1 MTTAHDYK
9 VEVWLRS
16 LLTVSDSVIVEIY
29 KGWRIPPATSSVRR
43 YLQRIALITL
53 RKKNNSTCNRR
64 ASRAIRQLP
73 DMINRF
79 VQNMNS
85 ASAQRLFTRHSHSL
99 PLPLY
104 VNERGRG
111 QPHKLH
117 THLCASFSCAGYNK
131 ASRHIYFTQRVAS
144 ISRTLQYHK
153 CTVQSSTIPQAKVH
167 ALCLSTFTTGIRLQA
182 QSLEPG
188 VLASDRFL
196 TSNTTGYTHLVFTIS
211 SIRSSRIRVA
221 SGSSTPAT
229 RSTIGA
235 LLSSVATMLA
245 RAAPSTAQASDLWS
259 WRVRVAFVPSAT
271 SPFDPCLGD
280 GVTKSACCE
289 PPEGGLKVLR
299 DGDSAGR
306 VLSLASPV

>member
-1 MTTAHDYK
+1 MQPQGFKGNSPTSRHDQPVCTKHEQRLCTKTIHPPQSFLAPTVVCERTWSRSASQATYTSLCLVFLCRLQQGKQAH
-9 VEVWLRS
+9 LFR
-16 LLTVSDSVIVEIY
+16 
-29 KGWRIPPATSSVRR
+29 
-43 YLQRIALITL
+43 
-53 RKKNNSTCNRR
+53 STCRVN
-64 ASRAIRQLP
+64 SRKLQCRNVRCSLAQSQKP
-73 DMINRF
+73 RF
-79 VQNMNS
+79 
-85 ASAQRLFTRHSHSL
+85 THSM
-99 PLPLY
+99 Y
-104 VNERGRG
+104 
-111 QPHKLH
+111 
-117 THLCASFSCAGYNK
+117 
-131 ASRHIYFTQRVAS
+131 
-144 ISRTLQYHK
+144 
-153 CTVQSSTIPQAKVH
+153 
-167 ALCLSTFTTGIRLQA
+167 LSTFTTGIRLQA

-196 TSNTTGYTHLVFTIS
+196 TSNTTGYTHYFKLVFTIS

-229 RSTIGA
+229 ISTIGA